1 MFMLIISAEH
11 NKNKQDK
18 NMSETIP
25 SLVRRDNEPN
35 SDFPTPADV
44 FETPKTVG
52 SDETSPTTHEEI
64 IDADI
69 VEEAPENAVEL
80 RGDTVLDRA
89 ANRFM
94 SAAASFHERRLTTQT
109 RRDAR
114 NELREMRAEARN
126 SDEARANYRSRILE
140 LKNSDDAKINR
151 YATVHGNRESRHD
164 YREALREEAKSKL
177 KSLGRSAIRGAKL
190 GLGAAVGTG
199 ILAMESA
206 GRGIASGKEA
216 TVATAHNAKETALSN
231 LDGAKEAYVYRKQE
245 RARDRQKRADERA
258 PEVLRQKREAAERAA
273 KATER
278 KDHRKELFKQ
288 LADSY
293 KESTGARLKR
303 ERPEPTP
310 TEVVERQQRR
320 RSRLGNLALKFGAA
334 REAYKNAGQQERDPN
349 QDKLF

>member
-1 MFMLIISAEH
+1 MQNITVP
-11 NKNKQDK
+11 K
-18 NMSETIP
+18 
-25 SLVRRDNEPN
+25 
-35 SDFPTPADV
+35 PTDV
-44 FETPKTVG
+44 FGKPKTIRN
-52 SDETSPTTHEEI
+52 DETAPTTHEDI

-69 VEEAPENAVEL
+69 VEETPETAAEL

-94 SAAASFHERRLTTQT
+94 TAAASFHERRLTTQS

-114 NELREMRAEARN
+114 NELREMSANARDN
-126 SDEARANYRSRILE
+126 DEARANYQSRILE
-140 LKNSDDAKINR
+140 QVNSDDAKINR
-151 YATVHGNRESRHD
+151 YATVHANREFRRTN
-164 YREALREEAKSKL
+164 REAWREEAKSKL

-216 TVATAHNAKETALSN
+216 TVATARSAKEIALSN
-231 LDGAKEAYVYRKQE
+231 LDGAKEAYAYRKEE

-273 KATER
+273 KAAER
-278 KDHRKELFKQ
+278 KAHRKELFKQ
-288 LADSY
+288 LAGSY

-334 REAYKNAGQQERDPN
+334 REAYKNAGQQEQDPN

>member
-1 MFMLIISAEH
+1 
-11 NKNKQDK
+11 
-18 NMSETIP
+18 MSETIP
-25 SLVRRDNEPN
+25 SLVRQDNKPN
-35 SDFPTPADV
+35 IDIPTPADV
-44 FETPKTVG
+44 FGKPKTVRN
-52 SDETSPTTHEEI
+52 DETAPTTHEDI

-69 VEEAPENAVEL
+69 VEETPETAAEL

-94 SAAASFHERRLTTQT
+94 TAAASFHERRLTTQS

-114 NELREMRAEARN
+114 NELREMSADARDN
-126 SDEARANYRSRILE
+126 DEARANYQSRILE
-140 LKNSDDAKINR
+140 QVNSDDAKINR
-151 YATVHGNRESRHD
+151 YATVHANREFRRTN
-164 YREALREEAKSKL
+164 REAWREEAKSKL

-216 TVATAHNAKETALSN
+216 AVATARNAKETALSN
-231 LDGAKEAYVYRKQE
+231 LNGAKEAYSYRKQE

-273 KATER
+273 KAAER
-278 KDHRKELFKQ
+278 KAHRKELFKQ
-288 LADSY
+288 LAGSY

-320 RSRLGNLALKFGAA
+320 SSRLGNLALKFGAA
-334 REAYKNAGQQERDPN
+334 REAYKNAGQQEQDPN

>member
-1 MFMLIISAEH
+1 
-11 NKNKQDK
+11 
-18 NMSETIP
+18 MSETIP
-25 SLVRRDNEPN
+25 SYVIRDKRH
-35 SDFPTPADV
+35 SAVPTPAEV
-44 FETPKTVG
+44 FGKPKSVG
-52 SDETSPTTHEEI
+52 SDETAPTTHEDI

-69 VEEAPENAVEL
+69 VEETPETAAEL

-94 SAAASFHERRLTTQT
+94 TAAASFHERRLTTQS

-114 NELREMRAEARN
+114 NELREMSAEARDN
-126 SDEARANYRSRILE
+126 DEARANYQSRILE
-140 LKNSDDAKINR
+140 QVNSDDAKINS
-151 YATVHGNRESRHD
+151 YATVHANREFRRTN
-164 YREALREEAKSKL
+164 REAWREEAKSKL

-216 TVATAHNAKETALSN
+216 AVATARNAKETALSN
-231 LDGAKEAYVYRKQE
+231 LDGAKEAYSYRKEE

-273 KATER
+273 KAVER
-278 KDHRKELFKQ
+278 KAHRKDLFKQ
-288 LADSY
+288 LAGSY
-293 KESTGARLKR
+293 KEGTGARLKR

-310 TEVVERQQRR
+310 TEIVERQQQR
-320 RSRLGNLALKFGAA
+320 RSRLGNLALKFSAA
-334 REAYKNAGQQERDPN
+334 REAYKNAGQQEQDPN